1 MRSSNLNNF
10 TVKKFGSLSNLKL
23 FDRKEDYKS
32 PDDRTLR
39 TELFPIVF
47 LFFFLSFSIVI
58 DRLRSVILLREK
70 RSNFL
75 RVYFSSKRC
84 KKNEK
89 ERKKKGS
96 IKNTLKRRNYYSFAF
111 ARKTD
116 WRIFV
121 VSLGKERKK
130 STSNTIDLAIFAT
143 CAVLKGRAISAW
155 KWKGLEGS
163 RKAYI
168 STRIA

>member
-39 TELFPIVF
+39 TELFLIVL

-58 DRLRSVILLREK
+58 DRLRSIILLREK

-84 KKNEK
+84 KKKRKRKEEK
-89 ERKKKGS
+89 GKHKKHIKTYKLLFIRICTKNGLENICSVIREGKKK
-96 IKNTLKRRNYYSFAF
+96 KYVQHDRF
-111 ARKTD
+111 
-116 WRIFV
+116 
-121 VSLGKERKK
+121 
-130 STSNTIDLAIFAT
+130 SNLCNVRGT
-143 CAVLKGRAISAW
+143 
-155 KWKGLEGS
+155 
-163 RKAYI
+163 
-168 STRIA
+168 

>member
-58 DRLRSVILLREK
+58 DRLRSIILLREK

-84 KKNEK
+84 KKKKEK
-89 ERKKKGS
+89 ARKKKGS
-96 IKNTLKRRNYYSFAF
+96 IKNTLKRTNYYSFAF

-143 CAVLKGRAISAW
+143 CAVLKGRAISA
-155 KWKGLEGS
+155 
-163 RKAYI
+163 
-168 STRIA
+168 

>member
-58 DRLRSVILLREK
+58 DRLRSIILLRNDQI
-70 RSNFL
+70 SYASIT
-75 RVYFSSKRC
+75 RVKDV
-84 KKNEK
+84 KKT
-89 ERKKKGS
+89 KKKGR
-96 IKNTLKRRNYYSFAF
+96 KREA
-111 ARKTD
+111 
-116 WRIFV
+116 
-121 VSLGKERKK
+121 
-130 STSNTIDLAIFAT
+130 
-143 CAVLKGRAISAW
+143 
-155 KWKGLEGS
+155 
-163 RKAYI
+163 
-168 STRIA
+168 